1 MDNPS
6 QWRTHIFQDGWS
18 HQPATFGWFFWQVLV
33 NIPAPWSIWEW
44 WMDSA
49 NVRKL
54 WSWAMGFAS
63 LSRFQSAIKVDCEI
77 IQYERILQH
86 PKLGQIWNHQKYYV
100 IIASNNLKKRFA
112 KYIISKQC
120 NNVENRDHVVSF
132 FFIDAMVFMLDCSHT
147 QGFSGMRLFSSW
159 YQRLFPRM
167 TAWSQNQF
175 TLMNMCTVW
184 ANRGIRGPGKTMLMF
199 PEKFWLSRHNHQQ
212 FSQIIGNYEQILNS

>member
-77 IQYERILQH
+77 IQYERILHH

-132 FFIDAMVFMLDCSHT
+132 FYRCHGFHVGLLTHTRFFWNAPFFELVSTIVPSDDSMIPKPIHIDEHVHSLGKPRHQRPWQNNADV
-147 QGFSGMRLFSSW
+147 SGKNLTI
-159 YQRLFPRM
+159 Q
-167 TAWSQNQF
+167 T
-175 TLMNMCTVW
+175 
-184 ANRGIRGPGKTMLMF
+184 
-199 PEKFWLSRHNHQQ
+199 
-212 FSQIIGNYEQILNS
+212 